1 MKNKKITILM
11 LHLQFGGIEKQT
23 ITFAN
28 ELSKKYEVEIISAY
42 SMNLKPAY
50 EINKNIKIKYLI
62 NGAPNRNEFK
72 EAFKSKNIIKTFKE
86 GLKSIKIL
94 YLKNSLMIKEVK
106 KLKCDFAFST
116 RIEYANMLSKYAPKG
131 ITTLTEEHLH
141 NDSNKY
147 VKKIRKSFRNL
158 DYLIT
163 IGKGSTENYSK
174 WLMDNKKIKIIEI
187 PNILEHVSEETSKLE
202 TNNIVSVG
210 RLHPVKDFTTL
221 VKVFELVQNKIE
233 TAKLTIVGGGDE
245 LGDLEKLIDTLKL
258 KDKIVITGMVS
269 KEKVEEYMLNSSIY
283 VMTSL
288 TECFPMVLL
297 EASSV
302 GVPLIS
308 FDVPVGPKAIINNGE
323 NGYLIEDR
331 NIDKMAEKIIELLN
345 NKKELKRLGENAQKN
360 SYKYLPENIMEKWY
374 EIFDK

>member
-1 MKNKKITILM
+1 MKNKKVTILM